1 MSDKK
6 KKKSSLIKKIAIAF
20 LILFGCGVAV
30 ASIFIMGILINTP
43 DVDPKNMIFSE
54 NSIIYDSNKKIT
66 EKIQGVESR
75 DVVKNL
81 NDIPDNMKNAVLA
94 IEDHTFYEHHGINLK
109 RTMGALVQNFKL
121 GYKAQGAST
130 ITQQLAKNL
139 YLTNEKTYKRK
150 IKELYYAL
158 KLEKSLT
165 KDEILLAYLNTMSLG
180 QGTRGV
186 KAAATKYF
194 DKDVSELNLAECAL
208 LAGTTKYPSKYA
220 AYKTSQLTLNDDLE
234 NAQIILY
241 AQDYVPTDDDITMY
255 KKLLEYGKIDNLTYD
270 ALRKGRKVVYKAEFN
285 EESKKRQEVVLS
297 RMLELGYITKSEY
310 DEAIKQDIKIKLG
323 DDVENKNSSYF
334 NTLVKKDVKEALI
347 KEGYTEDEAE
357 DMLYNGGLRIYST
370 IDSNMQDIVEKEYNN
385 DSNFPGTYT
394 DEKGNLQPQ
403 SAMVIM
409 DNNNGQIKAMIGGR
423 GIGGDSLYNRAINPR
438 QPGSAIKPLAVYL
451 PLMERVGLTPQSLM
465 NDTPLKK
472 VNGKDWPKNAGGSY
486 HGKVGMSEA
495 LKHSYNAAVVQG
507 AAMLGK
513 NEEESMKIVQKA
525 LKDVGIT
532 TAEEAKHYSATL
544 GGMATGISPLE
555 MTAAYATIAN
565 GGVYVEPIT
574 FTKIELADGSLLL
587 ENKPEKKRVYSQNT
601 AYYMTKML
609 EGAVNGGT
617 GKAARL
623 SNMAVAGKT
632 GTTNDNRD
640 AWFCG
645 FTPYYTA
652 SVWIGNDRAKSLATG
667 SKIAAALWQ
676 DIMSPIHSDLDNR
689 KFDKTGPFADAD
701 VSYSEGMSA
710 SPKQETKPEEEQ
722 PTEPE
727 TPVDPN
733 QPIDPNQPAT
743 PETPAPPTTPET
755 PVPPT
760 TPETPAPPTTPETP
774 EPPPTTPETPA
785 PPPTTPE
792 QNPAPASNTP
802 PAA

>member
-6 KKKSSLIKKIAIAF
+6 KKKSSLIKKIATTF
-20 LILFGCGVAV
+20 LVLFGCGVAAV
-30 ASIFIMGILINTP
+30 SIFIIGILINTP

-66 EKIQGVESR
+66 EKTQGEESR
-75 DVVKNL
+75 YVVKDANEM
-81 NDIPDNMKNAVLA
+81 PQNMKNAVLA
-94 IEDHTFYEHHGINLK
+94 IEDHTFYEHGGINLK
-109 RTMGALVQNFKL
+109 RTIGAVVQNFKL

-158 KLEKSLT
+158 KLEKSLS

-186 KAAATKYF
+186 KAAAAKYF
-194 DKDVSELNLAECAL
+194 DKDISELNLAECAL
-208 LAGTTKYPSKYA
+208 LAGITKYPSKYA
-220 AYKTSQLTLNDDLE
+220 AYKTSPLTLADDLE
-234 NAQIILY
+234 NAQIIIY
-241 AQDYVPTDDDITMY
+241 PQDYVPTDDDMKMY
-255 KKLLEYGKIDNLTYD
+255 KKLLEDGKIDSLTYD
-270 ALRKGRKVVYKAEFN
+270 ALKKGRNVIYKAEFN
-285 EESKKRQEVVLS
+285 SESKKRQEVVLS

-310 DEAIKQDIKIKLG
+310 DDAIKQEIKIKLG
-323 DDVENKNSSYF
+323 DKVENKNSSYF
-334 NTLVKKDVKEALI
+334 NTLVKKDVIKALI
-347 KEGYTEDEAE
+347 KEGYTKDEAE

-370 IDSNMQDIVEKEYNN
+370 IDSSMQDLVEKEYNDN
-385 DSNFPGTYT
+385 SNFPGTYR
-394 DEKGNLQPQ
+394 DEHGNLQPQ

-423 GIGGDSLYNRAINPR
+423 GIGGDSLYNRAIKPR
-438 QPGSAIKPLAVYL
+438 QPGSSIKPLAVYL
-451 PLMERVGLTPQSLM
+451 PLMEKVGMTPQSLM

-486 HGKVGMSEA
+486 HGRVGMSEA

-507 AAMLGK
+507 AAMLGN
-513 NEEESMKIVQKA
+513 NEKESMEVVQKA

-532 TAEEAKHYSATL
+532 TAKEARHYSATL
-544 GGMATGISPLE
+544 GGMDTGVSPLE

-574 FTKIELADGSLLL
+574 FTKIELSNGNLLL

-609 EGAVNGGT
+609 EGAVNSGT
-617 GKAARL
+617 GKSARM

-632 GTTNDNRD
+632 GTTNNNFD

-652 SVWIGNDRAKSLATG
+652 SVWIGNDRNQSLAKG
-667 SKIAAALWQ
+667 SQIAAALWK
-676 DIMSPIHSDLDNR
+676 DVMNPIHSDLDGR
-689 KFDKTGPFADAD
+689 SFDKVGPFSGVD
-701 VSYSEGMSA
+701 VNYSQGMSA
-710 SPKQETKPEEEQ
+710 SPKPEESKPEEEQ
-722 PTEPE
+722 PTEQTEQNQPE
-727 TPVDPN
+727 TPE
-733 QPIDPNQPAT
+733 QPSET
-743 PETPAPPTTPET
+743 PEQQQPTTPET
-755 PVPPT
+755 PS
-760 TPETPAPPTTPETP
+760 ETP
-774 EPPPTTPETPA
+774 E
-785 PPPTTPE
+785 
-792 QNPAPASNTP
+792 QQP
-802 PAA
+802 PATQPPATQPPATQPPVTQPPATQPPATQQPSTEQQAVPAA

>member
-6 KKKSSLIKKIAIAF
+6 NKKSSLIKKIATTF
-20 LILFGCGVAV
+20 LVLFGCGVAAV
-30 ASIFIMGILINTP
+30 SIFIIGILINTP

-54 NSIIYDSNKKIT
+54 NSIIYDSNKKVT
-66 EKIQGVESR
+66 EKTQGEESR
-75 DVVKNL
+75 YVVKNA
-81 NDIPDNMKNAVLA
+81 NEMPQNMKNAVLA
-94 IEDHTFYEHHGINLK
+94 IEDHTFYEHGGINLK
-109 RTMGALVQNFKL
+109 RTIGAFVQNFKL

-158 KLEKSLT
+158 KLEKSLS

-186 KAAATKYF
+186 KAAAAKYF

-208 LAGTTKYPSKYA
+208 LAGITKYPSKYA
-220 AYKTSQLTLNDDLE
+220 AYKTSPLTLDDDIE
-234 NAQIILY
+234 NAQIIIY
-241 AQDYVPTDDDITMY
+241 PQDYVPTDNDMKMY
-255 KKLLEYGKIDNLTYD
+255 KKLLEDGKIDGLTYD
-270 ALRKGRKVVYKAEFN
+270 ALKKGRNVIYKAEFN
-285 EESKKRQEVVLS
+285 SESKKRQEVVLS

-310 DEAIKQDIKIKLG
+310 DDAIKQEIKIKLG
-323 DDVENKNSSYF
+323 DKVDNKNSSYF
-334 NTLVKKDVKEALI
+334 NTLVKKDVIKALI
-347 KEGYTEDEAE
+347 KEGYTKDEAE

-370 IDSNMQDIVEKEYNN
+370 IDSSMQDLVEKEYNDN
-385 DSNFPGTYT
+385 SNFPGTYR
-394 DEKGNLQPQ
+394 DEHGNLQPQ

-423 GIGGDSLYNRAINPR
+423 GIGGDSLYNRAIKPR
-438 QPGSAIKPLAVYL
+438 QPGSSIKPLAVYL
-451 PLMERVGLTPQSLM
+451 PLMEKVGMTPQSLM

-486 HGKVGMSEA
+486 HGRVGMSEA

-507 AAMLGK
+507 AAMLGN
-513 NEEESMKIVQKA
+513 NEKESMEVVQKA

-532 TAEEAKHYSATL
+532 TAKEARHYSATL
-544 GGMATGISPLE
+544 GGMDTGVSPLE

-574 FTKIELADGSLLL
+574 FTKIELSNGDVLL

-609 EGAVNGGT
+609 EGAVNSGT
-617 GKAARL
+617 GKSARM

-632 GTTNDNRD
+632 GTTNNNFD

-652 SVWIGNDRAKSLATG
+652 SVWIGNDRNQSLAKG
-667 SKIAAALWQ
+667 SQIAAALWK
-676 DIMSPIHSDLDNR
+676 DVMNPIHSDLDGR
-689 KFDKTGPFADAD
+689 SFDKVGPFSGVD
-701 VSYSEGMSA
+701 VNYSQGMSA
-710 SPKQETKPEEEQ
+710 SPKPESKPEEDQ
-722 PTEPE
+722 PTEQTE
-727 TPVDPN
+727 
-733 QPIDPNQPAT
+733 QNQPAT
-743 PETPAPPTTPET
+743 PEQPVETPEQQQPTTPET
-755 PVPPT
+755 PS
-760 TPETPAPPTTPETP
+760 ETP
-774 EPPPTTPETPA
+774 EQQPPVTQPPATQQPEASPPVTQQPATPPPATQQPST
-785 PPPTTPE
+785 E
-792 QNPAPASNTP
+792 QQAP

>member
-6 KKKSSLIKKIAIAF
+6 NKKSSLIKKIATTF
-20 LILFGCGVAV
+20 LVLFGCGVAAV
-30 ASIFIMGILINTP
+30 SIFIIGILINTP

-54 NSIIYDSNKKIT
+54 NSIIYDSNKKVT
-66 EKIQGVESR
+66 EKTQGEESR
-75 DVVKNL
+75 YVVKNA
-81 NDIPDNMKNAVLA
+81 NEMPQNMKNAVLA
-94 IEDHTFYEHHGINLK
+94 IEDHTFYEHGGINLK
-109 RTMGALVQNFKL
+109 RTIGAVVQNFKL

-158 KLEKSLT
+158 KLEKSLS

-186 KAAATKYF
+186 KAAAAKYF

-208 LAGTTKYPSKYA
+208 LAGITKYPSKYA
-220 AYKTSQLTLNDDLE
+220 AYKTSPLTLDDDIE
-234 NAQIILY
+234 NAQIIIY
-241 AQDYVPTDDDITMY
+241 PQDYVPTDNDMKMY
-255 KKLLEYGKIDNLTYD
+255 KKLLEDGKIDGLTYD
-270 ALRKGRKVVYKAEFN
+270 ALKKGRNVIYKAEFN
-285 EESKKRQEVVLS
+285 SESKKRQEVVLS

-310 DEAIKQDIKIKLG
+310 DDAIKQEIKIKLG
-323 DDVENKNSSYF
+323 DKVDNKNSSYF
-334 NTLVKKDVKEALI
+334 NTLVKKDVIKALI
-347 KEGYTEDEAE
+347 KEGYTKDEAE

-370 IDSNMQDIVEKEYNN
+370 IDSSMQDLVEKEYNDN
-385 DSNFPGTYT
+385 SNFPGTYR
-394 DEKGNLQPQ
+394 DEHGNLQPQ

-423 GIGGDSLYNRAINPR
+423 GIGGDSLYNRAIKPR
-438 QPGSAIKPLAVYL
+438 QPGSSIKPLAVYL
-451 PLMERVGLTPQSLM
+451 PLMEKVGMTPQSLM

-486 HGKVGMSEA
+486 HGRVGMSEA

-507 AAMLGK
+507 AAMLGN
-513 NEEESMKIVQKA
+513 NEKESMEVVQKA

-532 TAEEAKHYSATL
+532 TAKEARHYSATL
-544 GGMATGISPLE
+544 GGMDTGVSPLE

-574 FTKIELADGSLLL
+574 FTKIELSNGNLLL

-609 EGAVNGGT
+609 EGAVNSGT
-617 GKAARL
+617 GKSARM

-632 GTTNDNRD
+632 GTTNNNFD

-652 SVWIGNDRAKSLATG
+652 SVWIGNDRNQSLAKG
-667 SKIAAALWQ
+667 SQIAAALWK
-676 DIMSPIHSDLDNR
+676 DVMNPIHSDLDGR
-689 KFDKTGPFADAD
+689 SFDKVGPFSGVD
-701 VSYSEGMSA
+701 VNYIQGMSA
-710 SPKQETKPEEEQ
+710 SPKPESKPEEEQ
-722 PTEPE
+722 PTEQTE
-727 TPVDPN
+727 
-733 QPIDPNQPAT
+733 QNQPAT
-743 PETPAPPTTPET
+743 PEQPVETPEQQQPTTPET
-755 PVPPT
+755 PS
-760 TPETPAPPTTPETP
+760 ETP
-774 EPPPTTPETPA
+774 EQQPPATQPPATQQPATPPPATQQPA
-785 PPPTTPE
+785 TPPPATQQPSTE
-792 QNPAPASNTP
+792 QQAP